1 MKQPQYELTFQTK
14 DDYLFVQASG
24 VRTRE
29 TVADITMKTFEAA
42 TARNL
47 SLVLVDVRALEGRLG
62 VGENYILVS
71 NLFQSI
77 RGKGLKKAA
86 ILDVGVS
93 LGRGRFLETVARN
106 RGYNFRIFVDQDQ
119 AVEWLMGDS
128 ADDS

>member
-1 MKQPQYELTFQTK
+1 
-14 DDYLFVQASG
+14 
-24 VRTRE
+24 
-29 TVADITMKTFEAA
+29 
-42 TARNL
+42 
-47 SLVLVDVRALEGRLG
+47 